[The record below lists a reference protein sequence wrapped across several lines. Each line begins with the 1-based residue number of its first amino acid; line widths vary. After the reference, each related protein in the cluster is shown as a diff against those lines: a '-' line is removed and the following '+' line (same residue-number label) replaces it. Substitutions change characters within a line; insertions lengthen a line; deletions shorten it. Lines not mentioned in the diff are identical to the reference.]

1 MVILHLHNAHSSD
14 QLAIVLVCSYI
25 YHTFPDKSN
34 NFIAAPSIK
43 SSKYGN
49 LYRYIT
55 LRC

>member
-1 MVILHLHNAHSSD
+1 MVILHFHNAHRSD

-43 SSKYGN
+43 SSKYMVISIG
-49 LYRYIT
+49 I
-55 LRC
+55 